1 VSSVVIKKD
10 ITLTDRQL
18 KESEEYFTERI
29 NKDKPIGISK
39 FISFIIFFPRG
50 GRQAKDSEKDLL

>member
-10 ITLTDRQL
+10 ITITDRQL

-39 FISFIIFFPRG
+39 FISFIIFFPRRG
-50 GRQAKDSEKDLL
+50 PSS